1 LKKKYE
7 SSDDN
12 ESVEVVK
19 KQLSE
24 NRDKLAL
31 LDSQKSKLLAAI
43 DKAGGHNNGAGGG
56 SGGGGAGGKQQAK
69 ILFDYEANSKTELSV
84 VAGDVVTILNTD
96 NDEWWEAELK
106 GKVGFFPKTYCELIK
121 DTANKKGTLK
131 DAKSSAK
138 SDSSDDRR
146 AEVLFAYEARSESEL
161 TIKPGTTIK
170 ILSTSDEEWWQG
182 ERDDG
187 ETGYF
192 PATYVKLIKS
202 GSGSGTGAAAGAA
215 GAAGDSKVSKKS
227 ASSSL
232 KSKKS
237 EKAATVPTTSGSA
250 IGAPK
255 TASPT
260 AALSE
265 KERAST
271 ADDKKKRKKKK
282 HPQAKVKHDYDAD
295 GENELTIKQ
304 GWIID
309 VIAKTNDDWW
319 EGRYKGQ
326 LGYFP
331 RDYVEVIDEKSATA
345 KGDDDVVVQAR
356 VMFDYDAS
364 SATELTIATGQI
376 VTIVDKTN
384 DDWWEGEYDGKSGFF
399 PKAYVELIDA
409 GDKKASKDGKEP
421 SKRSKDK
428 KDGEGDAA
436 AAATKKAEEETA
448 QKKAAEDEA
457 AKKKAEDE
465 AAAAAAAKKKAD
477 DEAAAAAAAAKKKAD
492 EDAAAAAKKKADDEA
507 AAKKKKADEDA
518 AAAKKKLDEDAAAA
532 KKKADEEAAAA
543 KKKADEEAAIA
554 KKKADE
560 AEAKRLEE
568 RKKMDEA
575 ARKKADEEEAAKKK
589 KAEADAAAAKK
600 KADDDAAA
608 AKKKADDE
616 LAAAKKKA
624 DQEAAAAKKKAD
636 EEATAAKKK
645 VDDEIAKKAAEAA
658 AEEAK
663 KAAAD
668 KAAADEAAAAAAA
681 AARTRASGHQAA
693 NFRGSTHVPAGT
705 VKPEAPRGRPLPTPT
720 AAPPVKGYFAAEA
733 IRLEAKLKSAVREF
747 VNDSV
752 NERLEELEA
761 RNAEL
766 EEELRFLRSH
776 HQGGDGAGGVSV
788 QTSGTIPSSLMRK
801 QSRPSAPISRPPL
814 AGEVGD
820 DVALAVRAEIVAFK
834 SRLDECNKML
844 TALPPGRTTTSMTA
858 EERKRVDDASLLL
871 NRVRR
876 EQPALL
882 AYAKQRVEIDRQ
894 NVNDIETHMAKHIA
908 TVLELAKK
916 LNPQI
921 DTDQFKQKE
930 NFTEK
935 KRFWEAIAEQGQ
947 TDPKQFT
954 Y

>member
-1 LKKKYE
+1 
-7 SSDDN
+7 
-12 ESVEVVK
+12 VVK

-24 NRDKLAL
+24 NRDKLAS
-31 LDSQKSKLLAAI
+31 LDAQKTKLLAAI
-43 DKAGGHNNGAGGG
+43 DKAGGHSNSNGSAAAAAAAA
-56 SGGGGAGGKQQAK
+56 AGGKQLAK
-69 ILFDYEANSKTELSV
+69 VLFDYEANSKTELTV
-84 VAGDVVTILNTD
+84 AAGDVVTILNTD

-106 GKVGFFPKTYCELIK
+106 GKVGFFPKTYCELLK
-121 DTANKKGTLK
+121 DAGAGKKATLK
-131 DAKSSAK
+131 DSKKSSA
-138 SDSSDDRR
+138 DSSAAAAGAASAAGGAAAGDSERR
-146 AEVLFAYEARSESEL
+146 AEVLFVYEARSESEL
-161 TIKPGTTIK
+161 SIKPGTTIK

-192 PATYVKLIKS
+192 PATYVKLIK
-202 GSGSGTGAAAGAA
+202 GGGGG
-215 GAAGDSKVSKKS
+215 GDSAKSSRKGGAS
-227 ASSSL
+227 ASL
-232 KSKKS
+232 KTKKS
-237 EKAATVPTTSGSA
+237 EKVVTPAATSGSA
-250 IGAPK
+250 IAGPK
-255 TASPT
+255 TAAPT

-271 ADDKKKRKKKK
+271 AADDKKKRKKKK
-282 HPQAKVKHDYDAD
+282 HPQAKVKHDYDAE

-331 RDYVEVIDEKSATA
+331 RDYVEIIEEKATAA
-345 KGDDDVVVQAR
+345 KGDDEPVQAR

-364 SATELTIATGQI
+364 GATELTIATGQI

-399 PKAYVELIDA
+399 PKAYVELIDGS
-409 GDKKASKDGKEP
+409 GDKKGSKESKDAKDA
-421 SKRSKDK
+421 SDKKRAKDK
-428 KDGEGDAA
+428 KE
-436 AAATKKAEEETA
+436 K
-448 QKKAAEDEA
+448 DES
-457 AKKKAEDE
+457 D
-465 AAAAAAAKKKAD
+465 AAAKKAD
-477 DEAAAAAAAAKKKAD
+477 EEAAKKKAD
-492 EDAAAAAKKKADDEA
+492 EDAAAKKKADEEAKKKADEEAAAAKKKADDEA

-518 AAAKKKLDEDAAAA
+518 AAAKKKADEDAAAA
-532 KKKADEEAAAA
+532 KKKVDEEAAAA
-543 KKKADEEAAIA
+543 KKKADEEA
-554 KKKADE
+554 KKKAEE

-589 KAEADAAAAKK
+589 KAEAEAAAAKK
-600 KADDDAAA
+600 KAEEDAAA

-616 LAAAKKKA
+616 AAAAKKKA

-636 EEATAAKKK
+636 EEAAAAKKK
-645 VDDEIAKKAAEAA
+645 VDEETAKKAAEAA
-658 AEEAK
+658 E
-663 KAAAD
+663 KAAAE
-668 KAAADEAAAAAAA
+668 EAAAAR
-681 AARTRASGHQAA
+681 ARTSG
-693 NFRGSTHVPAGT
+693 HVPAGG
-705 VKPEAPRGRPLPTPT
+705 VRSSAHVPASGAKPEAPRGRPLPTPT

-766 EEELRFLRSH
+766 EEELRFLRA
-776 HQGGDGAGGVSV
+776 HQQSGDGGASAGALA
-788 QTSGTIPSSLMRK
+788 TSGGGTVPSTFARK
-801 QSRPSAPISRPPL
+801 PSRPSAPISRPPL
-814 AGEVGD
+814 AGDVGGD

-844 TALPPGRTTTSMTA
+844 TTLPPGRTTSSMTA

-882 AYAKQRVEIDRQ
+882 AYAKQRLEIDRQ